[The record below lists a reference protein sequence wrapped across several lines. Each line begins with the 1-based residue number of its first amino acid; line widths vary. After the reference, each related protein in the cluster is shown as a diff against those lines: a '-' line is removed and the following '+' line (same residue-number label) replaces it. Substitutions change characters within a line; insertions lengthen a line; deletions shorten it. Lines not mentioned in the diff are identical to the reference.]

1 MNKVVVGLINS
12 TATVP
17 LQCCLSP
24 CSAKRVKCKK
34 KKKKKK
40 CENTDTAKFSAIRT
54 STLSVPQEAMS
65 NALQGLEFVRIYV
78 LENFTSKSIY
88 VWTHY
93 VYIC

>member
-1 MNKVVVGLINS
+1 MNKVAVSPINS

-17 LQCCLSP
+17 LQCYLSP

-34 KKKKKK
+34 KKKKK
-40 CENTDTAKFSAIRT
+40 CENADTAKFSAIRT

>member
-34 KKKKKK
+34 KKKKERVKTQTQQSLVLSKRAHSVKLLMHQFFSPKVRLSNLKK
-40 CENTDTAKFSAIRT
+40 FLFMRWMKTQC
-54 STLSVPQEAMS
+54 
-65 NALQGLEFVRIYV
+65 
-78 LENFTSKSIY
+78 
-88 VWTHY
+88 
-93 VYIC
+93 